1 MAAVSVPV
9 AVLLAAEEEPS
20 PLLPH
25 TSELIVG
32 IVAFTLLY
40 LFLRAKVFPIF
51 ERTFAARREA
61 IEGGIERAEHAQAE
75 ANRLA
80 ESYRAQLADARQEAA
95 RLREEAR
102 AQGAAIVAEMR
113 EEGQRQREAIVTAG
127 HQQLEADRK
136 QASAVLRG
144 EVGALATE
152 LAGRIVGE
160 SLEDEARQRRTVDRF
175 IAELERRERAA
186 GDGQVPA
193 GSAGPGS

>member
-1 MAAVSVPV
+1 MAPLIA
-9 AVLLAAEEEPS
+9 AAEEEPN

-32 IVAFTLLY
+32 IVAFALLY

-51 ERTFAARREA
+51 ERVYAERREA

-80 ESYRAQLADARQEAA
+80 EQYRAQMAAARQEAA

-102 AQGAAIVAEMR
+102 AEGAAIVTEMR
-113 EEGQRQREAIVTAG
+113 EEGQRQREAIIAAG

-136 QASAVLRG
+136 QAYAVLRG
-144 EVGALATE
+144 QVGALATE

-175 IAELERRERAA
+175 IADLEARERVT

-193 GSAGPGS
+193 GSPGQAP